1 MKMAADSICPA
12 AGPVTQETPEARV
25 ARLNALYRG
34 ATPKEI
40 LYAAIA
46 EFGDGL
52 AAVSSFGAEAAIT
65 LHLLSELKRSTPV
78 LFLET
83 GMHFAQ
89 TLQYRDD
96 LIARLGLTGVRNI
109 APDPVD
115 VATLDPQGALWRTS
129 TDACCDIRK
138 VKPLDSVLRPEFS
151 AWITG
156 RKRMHGGARL
166 RLPVFEY
173 DAPNGKYKVNPLA
186 SFTQEDV
193 DAYFRAHE
201 LPPHPLVAEGYRSI
215 GCWPC
220 TQPSEDSAD
229 ARSGR
234 WAGQEKT
241 ECGIHLQRDA
251 WSSLDSSEL

>member
-1 MKMAADSICPA
+1 MKMAADTLRSATPPIID
-12 AGPVTQETPEARV
+12 ETPEERV
-25 ARLNALYRG
+25 ARLNAAYRG
-34 ATPKEI
+34 ASPKEI
-40 LYAAIA
+40 LRAAIE
-46 EFGDGL
+46 EFGGGL

-65 LHLLSELKRSTPV
+65 LHILSELKPDLPV

-89 TLQYRDD
+89 TLQYRDE
-96 LIARLGLTGVRNI
+96 LIESLGLTGVRNI
-109 APDPVD
+109 TPDPAD
-115 VATLDPQGALWRTS
+115 IERLDPKGVLWRTS
-129 TDACCDIRK
+129 TDACCAFRK

-156 RKRMHGGARL
+156 RKRIHGGARL

-173 DAPNGKYKVNPLA
+173 DAENNKYKVNPLA

-193 DAYFRAHE
+193 DSYFRDHNLA
-201 LPPHPLVAEGYRSI
+201 PHPLVEEGYRSI

-220 TQPSEDSAD
+220 TQPAEDSAD
-229 ARSGR
+229 SRSGR

>member
-1 MKMAADSICPA
+1 MKMAADTLHTPTAPI
-12 AGPVTQETPEARV
+12 VTETPEERV

-34 ATPKEI
+34 ASPKEI
-40 LYAAIA
+40 LRAAIE
-46 EFGDGL
+46 EFGDSL

-65 LHLLSELKRSTPV
+65 LHLLSELKPSTPI

-89 TLQYRDD
+89 TLQYRDE
-96 LIARLGLTGVRNI
+96 LIAKLGLTGVRNI
-109 APDPVD
+109 TPAPADI
-115 VATLDPQGALWRTS
+115 AKLDPNGILWRSS
-129 TDACCDIRK
+129 TDSCCDFRK
-138 VKPLDSVLRPEFS
+138 VKPLDSVLRPEFG

-173 DAPNGKYKVNPLA
+173 DAANDKFKVNPLA

-193 DAYFRAHE
+193 DSYFTDND

-220 TQPSEDSAD
+220 TQPAEDSAD

-241 ECGIHLQRDA
+241 ECGIHLQREA

>member
-1 MKMAADSICPA
+1 MKMAADTARA
-12 AGPVTQETPEARV
+12 AMTPVMDETPEERV

-34 ATPKEI
+34 ASPNEI
-40 LYAAIA
+40 MRAAIE

-65 LHLLSELKRSTPV
+65 LHMLSELKPSLPV

-89 TLQYRDD
+89 TLQYRDE
-96 LIARLGLTGVRNI
+96 LIEKLGLTGVRNI
-109 APDPVD
+109 APDPTD
-115 VATLDPQGALWRTS
+115 LARLDPRNDLWRTS
-129 TDACCDIRK
+129 TDACCDFRK
-138 VKPLDSVLRPEFS
+138 VRPLDMVLRPEFG

-173 DAPNGKYKVNPLA
+173 DAANDKYKVNPLA
-186 SFTQEDV
+186 SFTQDDV
-193 DAYFRAHE
+193 DGYFREHD
-201 LPPHPLVAEGYRSI
+201 LPPHPLVADGYRSI

>member
-1 MKMAADSICPA
+1 MKMAADSARA
-12 AGPVTQETPEARV
+12 AVTPVTHETPEERV

-34 ATPKEI
+34 ASPKEI
-40 LYAAIA
+40 LRAAIE

-65 LHLLSELKRSTPV
+65 LHILSELKPSLPV

-89 TLQYRDD
+89 TLQYRDQ
-96 LIARLGLTGVRNI
+96 LIERLGLTGVRNI
-109 APDPVD
+109 TPDPVD
-115 VATLDPQGALWRTS
+115 VERLDPKGLLWRTN
-129 TDACCDIRK
+129 TDACCAFRK
-138 VKPLDSVLRPEFS
+138 VKPLDAVLRPDFA

-173 DAPNGKYKVNPLA
+173 DADNNKYKVNPLA
-186 SFTQEDV
+186 AFTQDDV
-193 DAYFRAHE
+193 DAYFRDHD
-201 LPPHPLVAEGYRSI
+201 LPPHPLVEEGYRSI

-229 ARSGR
+229 ARAGR